1 MPRKPLAA
9 LFLIAL
15 VAAACSSGNGDSVAD
30 GLEGAT
36 PTRQSTTVEADPTA
50 SSAPTTEPTTPPA
63 GPPAEDALR
72 TWVAMWDGAEQL
84 VTDPTAADEAIG
96 ANADPSVAEQ
106 LATIFSP
113 DVEGDVDIAARTFE
127 NHPVLTDTGD
137 GTVRIDD
144 CLQVTPPD
152 TSPFVWFSGTATAV
166 DGVWRVTSI
175 EPEALGGCVPAEIAD
190 AAIAGYEAYW
200 DARVVFWEPAD
211 PDHPLVEETLTGPQ
225 LEVIRDLLID
235 HEQRGLV
242 LRGRAETHP
251 EVVQIT
257 SATELTILDCM
268 IQDPD
273 RGVFDAATGERTDD
287 IAPVAEGQRDLR
299 STVMVLEDGRWKVS
313 ECQGQANV
321 RCDTVPTVQGLPSV

>member
-1 MPRKPLAA
+1 MSRKPLAA
-9 LFLIAL
+9 LFLVVL

-30 GLEGAT
+30 DVEGAT
-36 PTRQSTTVEADPTA
+36 PTTQPPAVEADPTA
-50 SSAPTTEPTTPPA
+50 GSTPTTEPTTSPEA
-63 GPPAEDALR
+63 PPAEDAI
-72 TWVAMWDGAEQL
+72 TSWVAMWDGAEQL
-84 VTDPTAADEAIG
+84 VTDPAAAQAAIEATADTA
-96 ANADPSVAEQ
+96 VAEQ

-113 DVEGDVDIAARTFE
+113 DVDSDVDIAARTFE
-127 NHPVLTDTGD
+127 NHPLLTDNGG

-152 TSPFVWFSGTATAV
+152 TSPFVWFSGTATAEA
-166 DGVWRVTSI
+166 GVWRVTSI

-190 AAIAGYEAYW
+190 AAIAGYEEYW

-235 HEQRGLV
+235 HQQRGLV

-313 ECQGQANV
+313 DVQGQANV
-321 RCDTVPTVQGLPSV
+321 RCDTAPTVQGLPSV